1 MQLELPIEALDY
13 LCRQATVA
21 GFVDATEYLLTL
33 IEQDQTAKRY
43 AESLAS
49 DQRLERLALEG
60 IESGD
65 AGTMT
70 SDDWADLRNEL
81 ASRIEKRSQE

>member
-1 MQLELPIEALDY
+1 MPLDLPIEALDY
-13 LCRQATVA
+13 LSRQATAA
-21 GFVDATEYLLTL
+21 GFANAKEYLLKL

-70 SDDWADLRNEL
+70 KDDWADLRNEL
-81 ASRIEKRSQE
+81 ACRIEKRSQK